1 MRWNDIEFKAERQG
15 VSPKLILR
23 EEVQKGI
30 LTSFSKEGLFQT
42 LVFQGGTALRLFYDN
57 PRFSEDLD
65 FVLREKKNMFR
76 LRKYL
81 EKTEDFIVNSFP
93 FLDTVQIRAQKV
105 EDDFQR
111 LMVNTIS
118 DSPEQRVRVNVE
130 VFDVPSYENEIKILS
145 FSPIN
150 PAVRVETA
158 KEILADKVTAL
169 SGRDYIKGRDL
180 WDIYLLWEQRSVD
193 LDLPMVIKKIEDY
206 GEKSS
211 EFTKNLEQ
219 AGKRLE
225 KEGTKILERELKR
238 FLSPSLYQNYDED
251 LDAILDAVR
260 KLIEEVI
267 QNSPSFEVDK

>member
-1 MRWNDIEFKAERQG
+1 MVWNDIELRAEQQG

-30 LTSFSKEGLFQT
+30 LTSFSKEGLFQM

-65 FVLREKKNMFR
+65 FVLREGKKMVK
-76 LRKYL
+76 LSKYIG
-81 EKTEDFIVNSFP
+81 KTEDFIVNSFP

-111 LMVNTIS
+111 FIIKTNS
-118 DSPEQRVRVNVE
+118 DNSEQRMRVNIE
-130 VFDVPSYENEIKILS
+130 VFDVPSYENEMKILS

-180 WDIYLLWEQRSVD
+180 WDIHLLWSQRNVD
-193 LDLPMVIKKIEDY
+193 LDMSMVVKKIEDY
-206 GEKSS
+206 GENSS
-211 EFTKNLEQ
+211 EFTKNLKQ
-219 AGKRLE
+219 AKKRLE

-238 FLSPSLYQNYDED
+238 FLAPSLYRNYDEE
-251 LDAILDAVR
+251 LDTIVDTVR
-260 KLIEEVI
+260 KLIAEVI
-267 QNSPSFEVDK
+267 EKSSYIEVDK